1 MEILQE
7 GDGQTGKIVLLVY
20 ALRDDTFSPVWIS
33 AVAFW
38 KQSPEQRNW
47 WGENLDG
54 MCVYHRIVELE
65 GTLKAIWS
73 NSPAVNRDTC
83 SSIRCSYVCIYLSF
97 GEKTGEE

>member
-38 KQSPEQRNW
+38 KQSPLSKETG
-47 WGENLDG
+47 GERTW
-54 MCVYHRIVELE
+54 MVCVYII
-65 GTLKAIWS
+65 GS
-73 NSPAVNRDTC
+73 
-83 SSIRCSYVCIYLSF
+83 LSWK
-97 GEKTGEE
+97 GP